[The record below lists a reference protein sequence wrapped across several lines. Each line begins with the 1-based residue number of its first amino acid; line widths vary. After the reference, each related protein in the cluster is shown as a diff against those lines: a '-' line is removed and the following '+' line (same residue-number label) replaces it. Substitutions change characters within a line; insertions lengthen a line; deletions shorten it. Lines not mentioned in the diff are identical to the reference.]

1 MFSYSNVK
9 MEKVNILFFKEDEM
23 FDNLYS
29 LIQLGHVQQ
38 ALSLEDV
45 SVLLKKKNNLL
56 IWLKSKYKCIDDVIL
71 VKSLT
76 KS

>member
-45 SVLLKKKNNLL
+45 SVLL
-56 IWLKSKYKCIDDVIL
+56 
-71 VKSLT
+71 
-76 KS
+76 